1 MQWRNVVSRADG
13 DGFVEA
19 GTSLVLSLANLV
31 MPSAREYIGIIY
43 VGEATR
49 LNDRYQEGH
58 LEETVLDGAASLADE
73 PGTEEMEASEQV
85 SGASSVSAEEVAAT
99 IASDALFP
107 SVPVDGA
114 EAKSHKGFARYR
126 SIRWKVGGSFA
137 IVILMTIVIGIVA
150 VARMFALQSEV
161 QTLANHDLEVV
172 QQSNELK
179 QQLLTLEVDMRGYLI
194 TGNSQL
200 MSDYDDITSK
210 YLQSFSQLGDLLAGE
225 PAVQA
230 DLKNTQAGFT
240 QYVDYADGLVNL
252 RNSGEGSEA
261 IQEESNGDGDKAE
274 NLANKGLDNIVANA
288 QQSAQ
293 QMADRLKMTVE
304 ETMAVLGILSIIAIV
319 VGVLAGI
326 PATMS
331 TPRNINRVTR
341 MLKEIASAGGD
352 LTKRIEG
359 VKSQDE
365 VAELAN
371 ATNEL
376 LGSIASLVA
385 NISQHSDTLA
395 ASAQQMTAST
405 DETARAVNEIAVT
418 AGDFANVSEQA
429 VAALDELNE
438 ALVSIQHHGDD
449 TASRADGVATA
460 VKNVSATTERGQHL
474 VEQAQESMQMIQQI
488 AERTNTSVHN
498 LSESSEAIAEIVG
511 TIRTIAEETNLLALN
526 ASIEA
531 ARAGDAGRGFA
542 VVAQEVRQLAEQSR
556 EATARIHEIIG
567 RSLELVTEVTAAMS
581 DSVQSVV
588 DGRAVFER
596 THSAFLDIRQAVEEV
611 VPSTVDIV
619 ERAATQKTL
628 IDAGQTRIRK
638 LNELMEQVAAG
649 SQNNAASSEETLATV
664 EEIAA
669 SSHDLAEI
677 AQSLQN
683 AVGRFQI

>member
-405 DETARAVNEIAVT
+405 DETARAVNEIAVI

-669 SSHDLAEI
+669 SSHELAEI

>member
-1 MQWRNVVSRADG
+1 M
-13 DGFVEA
+13 
-19 GTSLVLSLANLV
+19 
-31 MPSAREYIGIIY
+31 
-43 VGEATR
+43 
-49 LNDRYQEGH
+49 NDRYQEGH

-405 DETARAVNEIAVT
+405 DETARAVNEIAVI

-669 SSHDLAEI
+669 SSHELAEI

>member
-1 MQWRNVVSRADG
+1 M
-13 DGFVEA
+13 
-19 GTSLVLSLANLV
+19 
-31 MPSAREYIGIIY
+31 
-43 VGEATR
+43 
-49 LNDRYQEGH
+49 NDRYQEGH
-58 LEETVLDGAASLADE
+58 LEETGLDGAASLADE
-73 PGTEEMEASEQV
+73 PGTQEMDGSDEVSEAS
-85 SGASSVSAEEVAAT
+85 SASANEVAAT
-99 IASDALFP
+99 IASDVLFP
-107 SVPVDGA
+107 SEPVDGA
-114 EAKSHKGFARYR
+114 VATSRKGFARYR

-137 IVILMTIVIGIVA
+137 IVILMTIVIGVVA
-150 VARMFALQSEV
+150 VVRMFALQSQV

-210 YLQSFSQLGDLLAGE
+210 YLQSFSQLGDLLADE

-304 ETMAVLGILSIIAIV
+304 ETMVVLGILSIIAIV

-385 NISQHSDTLA
+385 NISHHSDTLA

-418 AGDFANVSEQA
+418 AGDFAHVSEQA

-438 ALVSIQHHGDD
+438 ALVSIQHHGED

-474 VEQAQESMQMIQQI
+474 VEQAQESMQTIQQI

-588 DGRAVFER
+588 DGRVVFER

-619 ERAATQKTL
+619 ERTATQKTL

-669 SSHDLAEI
+669 SSHELAEI